1 MLQPLSGDS
10 PQSQTILY
18 AKAKHISSSEIS
30 KWLFYTEPF
39 NILLGDPKGMKLPY
53 AALSDPQTTAKF
65 TNCKVVVC

>member
-53 AALSDPQTTAKF
+53 A
-65 TNCKVVVC
+65 